1 MSRPATVF
9 AIAFAAFIAAAAI
22 ASGPDT
28 GPESDDATV
37 AWLAEND
44 PEYAAQT
51 ADLDAQLRAVRACG
65 EYRSHLAGQVV
76 AGELSFA
83 DAAAEF
89 LRLNRDGVW
98 LRVLRLRFPGRS
110 DEELAYWDVI
120 EYIRHQEIP
129 AEKRARVLARLEG
142 EFEARF
148 GRPPCGPF

>member
-9 AIAFAAFIAAAAI
+9 AIVFAAFIAAVAI
-22 ASGPDT
+22 ASGPDA

-37 AWLAEND
+37 AWVAAND
-44 PEYAAQT
+44 PAFAAQI
-51 ADLDAQLRAVRACG
+51 ADLDAQLRAVRTCG
-65 EYRSHLAGQVV
+65 AYRSHLTGQVV
-76 AGELSFA
+76 AGELSFT

-98 LRVLRLRFPGRS
+98 LRTLRSRFPGRS
-110 DEELAYWDVI
+110 DEELAYWNVI
-120 EYIRHQEIP
+120 EYVRHQGIP
-129 AEKRARVLARLEG
+129 AEKQARALARLEG